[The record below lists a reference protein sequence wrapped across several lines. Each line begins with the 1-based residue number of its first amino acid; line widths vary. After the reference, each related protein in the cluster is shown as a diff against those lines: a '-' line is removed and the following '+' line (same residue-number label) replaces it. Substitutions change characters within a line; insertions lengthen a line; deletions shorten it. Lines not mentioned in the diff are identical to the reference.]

1 VLSAVEM
8 GRFLQSAAAS
18 ALILTGMAV
27 TLSSCLP
34 AQQRPDGMPAVETI
48 PANTGPPP
56 SLPSGTA
63 HIPATPTAAGV
74 AAIGTEERGNEAAMT
89 PTEKPVS
96 TRDALV
102 ALARQNL
109 ASRLGY
115 GPEQADS
122 GILVVQATAQE
133 WPDASLGCPQPGM
146 MYAQVIT
153 PGYQIILEAAGRRY
167 DYRAPM
173 RHDGPVRLCTP
184 QKATAPGRSR

>member
-1 VLSAVEM
+1 M
-8 GRFLQSAAAS
+8 RFLQSAAAS

-34 AQQRPDGMPAVETI
+34 AQQRPADVSPVGASAAEI
-48 PANTGPPP
+48 SPANTGPPRP
-56 SLPSGTA
+56 LPSGTA
-63 HIPATPTAAGV
+63 QLPATPAAAV
-74 AAIGTEERGNEAAMT
+74 AGPTAIGTEKTETEAAMT
-89 PTEKPVS
+89 PTETPVS

-102 ALARQNL
+102 ALARQDL
-109 ASRLGY
+109 AGRLAIE
-115 GPEQADS
+115 PEQADHEIS
-122 GILVVQATAQE
+122 IIQATAQE

-173 RHDGPVRLCTP
+173 RREGPVRLCTP
-184 QKATAPGRSR
+184 QKAPAPARSR